1 MAAKPTAYVL
11 GQIEMRIMAL
21 AAFEVVPELRTGAR
35 QAVEDLQQERPAK
48 AHEYIKCKIRETE
61 SLLEIL
67 RDDEAAMARWISSII
82 GI

>member
-48 AHEYIKCKIRETE
+48 AHE
-61 SLLEIL
+61 
-67 RDDEAAMARWISSII
+67 
-82 GI
+82 